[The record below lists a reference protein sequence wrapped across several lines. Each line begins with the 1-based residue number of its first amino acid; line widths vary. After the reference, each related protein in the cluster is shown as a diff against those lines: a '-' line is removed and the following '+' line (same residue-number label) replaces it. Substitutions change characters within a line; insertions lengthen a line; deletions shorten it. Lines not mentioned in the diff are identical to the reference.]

1 MPAFTVIGL
10 HDGGETFA
18 LAQDAH
24 DPHHAIR
31 EVARTKS
38 YADAEILGAIE
49 CTGTWTASCEDSG
62 MSAFVAD
69 LVDDEDDEL
78 KLCNTEGCGNS
89 LDDGEGFDG
98 KCGSCADKGFQEE
111 DKDDGE

>member
-31 EVARTKS
+31 EVARIKS
-38 YADAEILGAIE
+38 YADAEILGALA
-49 CTGTWTASCEDSG
+49 CAGTWTSSCEDSG
-62 MSAFVAD
+62 KAAHVSD
-69 LVDDEDDEL
+69 LFTPEDDE
-78 KLCNTEGCGNS
+78 KEGG
-89 LDDGEGFDG
+89 
-98 KCGSCADKGFQEE
+98 
-111 DKDDGE
+111 